1 MLKILRN
8 FINGLIFGA
17 IQIVPGISGAT
28 IAIMLGFY
36 FDFLSSINNFFK
48 DFKRNMFFLLPL
60 ITGIALGLLVF
71 SSIIHFLLTNYNFPT
86 MMFFVGLITGTMPL
100 FYRNIRERGR
110 RIKLLNFVL
119 ILVPFVILLFV
130 SLIGTENN
138 AVFNSQLI
146 FVNYN
151 IPFMM
156 FLFFAGLLS
165 AISFIIPGFSG
176 SFVLL
181 LMGVYGIVI
190 YSISSI
196 GTYLS
201 DITDVDL
208 LLNILRIM
216 LPLGVGILCGL
227 IIMARIMQNLF
238 KRHKKQLYSCI
249 LGLILGSLWMMFSD
263 TISQSSSAGILFIII
278 GIAAFFSGAVLSFIA
293 GRKNI

>member
-146 FVNYN
+146 FV
-151 IPFMM
+151 M
-156 FLFFAGLLS
+156 L
-165 AISFIIPGFSG
+165 
-176 SFVLL
+176 
-181 LMGVYGIVI
+181 
-190 YSISSI
+190 
-196 GTYLS
+196 YLIHS
-201 DITDVDL
+201 
-208 LLNILRIM
+208 
-216 LPLGVGILCGL
+216 
-227 IIMARIMQNLF
+227 
-238 KRHKKQLYSCI
+238 LYSQI
-249 LGLILGSLWMMFSD
+249 
-263 TISQSSSAGILFIII
+263 TIFPL
-278 GIAAFFSGAVLSFIA
+278 
-293 GRKNI
+293 

>member
-1 MLKILRN
+1 
-8 FINGLIFGA
+8 
-17 IQIVPGISGAT
+17 
-28 IAIMLGFY
+28 
-36 FDFLSSINNFFK
+36 
-48 DFKRNMFFLLPL
+48 
-60 ITGIALGLLVF
+60 
-71 SSIIHFLLTNYNFPT
+71 
-86 MMFFVGLITGTMPL
+86 
-100 FYRNIRERGR
+100 
-110 RIKLLNFVL
+110 
-119 ILVPFVILLFV
+119 
-130 SLIGTENN
+130 
-138 AVFNSQLI
+138 
-146 FVNYN
+146 
-151 IPFMM
+151 MM

-263 TISQSSSAGILFIII
+263 TIPQSSSAGILFIII

>member
-1 MLKILRN
+1 M
-8 FINGLIFGA
+8 
-17 IQIVPGISGAT
+17 
-28 IAIMLGFY
+28 
-36 FDFLSSINNFFK
+36 
-48 DFKRNMFFLLPL
+48 
-60 ITGIALGLLVF
+60 
-71 SSIIHFLLTNYNFPT
+71 HFLLTNYNFPT
-86 MMFFVGLITGTMPL
+86 MMFFVGLITGTIPL
-100 FYRNIRERGR
+100 FYRNIRERGK
-110 RIKLLNFVL
+110 RIKLLNFIL

-138 AVFNSQLI
+138 ATFNPEAI
-146 FVNYN
+146 YANYSVSY
-151 IPFMM
+151 ML
-156 FLFFAGLLS
+156 FLFLAGLLS

-201 DITDVDL
+201 NITNVDL
-208 LLNILRIM
+208 LLDILRIM

-227 IIMARIMQNLF
+227 IIMARIMQKLF
-238 KRHKKQLYSCI
+238 KRHKKQLYSGI

-263 TISQSSSAGILFIII
+263 TILQSSNAGMIFIII